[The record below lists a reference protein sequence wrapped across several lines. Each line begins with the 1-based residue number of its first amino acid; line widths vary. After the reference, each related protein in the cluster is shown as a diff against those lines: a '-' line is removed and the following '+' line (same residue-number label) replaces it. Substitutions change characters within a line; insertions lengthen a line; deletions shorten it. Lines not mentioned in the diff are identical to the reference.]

1 MIDTLITALSKE
13 LELSAEEIADTIWLA
28 LQIQES
34 QLESTATQKLK
45 NDLSQPSLKSKELEG
60 ETLPETK
67 TKTSD
72 SRETASKQSPEEQ
85 KAGIYPRNQQETLF
99 KSELSF
105 KVPDAPSLRE
115 PLTLARALKP
125 LMRRIPS
132 GTTLVLDEA
141 ATTQEIANEGLWLPV
156 LRPTLEPWL
165 DLELVVDEGIS
176 MQIWRHTIREL
187 ERLLKNYGIFR
198 DVRVWGL
205 IADNLEQV
213 QIRRGIGATAKNQS
227 PRSPAELIDPSGR
240 RLVLVV
246 SDCVSSLWRDGKV
259 TTTLEIWAKQG
270 SMAIVQMLP
279 KWLWKRTALGRASEV
294 RLQGLNPG
302 EFNQKLIAKEVSLWD
317 ELEEMRGVKVP
328 VFTLEPD
335 KVATWAQMLSGKGSI
350 WTSGYVFK
358 LDPIP
363 VNKGRELFN
372 LDYGQL
378 SAEQRVQAF
387 RVTAS
392 PMARKLAGLLAA
404 APVISL
410 PIVRLIQRTLLK
422 ESQQVHVAEVF
433 LGGLLKPLSE
443 INAETNPDYVQ
454 YEFMDG
460 VRELLVD
467 SVPSGYVLNV
477 VDEVSK
483 DVAKNLGLS
492 LEDFA
497 AVLKNPQQVRD
508 SDIAGDV
515 GYFATVTAQVLRRL
529 GGEYGKFADSLE
541 NNIAVDNLKTETA
554 KIELLSEAGI
564 DYIQLRNLLE
574 TGKWREADEETARLM
589 FKIADREE
597 EGWLRVEDI
606 EQFPSSNLRT
616 IDRLWVKYSNGKFG
630 FSVQKRI
637 YQGLGGT
644 KEFNQEITESFW
656 KKVGWI
662 VNDLPYWSQYDNL
675 TFDLSA
681 PIGHLPIRYDVET
694 PSGVLGVIEGILSRD
709 DLDQDFASLELQTF
723 EFQTIAVNSTYQIRW
738 EGDILKVGFVDRN
751 ADGTAITAS
760 GDEIVRDAAAR
771 LQEMEAAGELK
782 GGNLLKIDG
791 RISVLVSYVI
801 AHHVAHLYRAIAIS
815 DPRLNAYVVAIS
827 TAAEYPVGSRIDVA
841 TGEVK
846 QVPSNPDDSPSFLI
860 YWENGV
866 LNARINNRVPADGD
880 RIVRDAAAQLANLI
894 DAGQLPGGKEI
905 LKING
910 RATTLA
916 SFAIA
921 SQVAHL
927 YGGVAVFDPKL
938 GEKGFDKYVV
948 TVSHTQDFQVGET
961 IDIGCVPQPAAK
973 VVLCGPPHLG
983 KTVLREALKRAV
995 MKLENAPKD
1004 FYVISA
1010 SPDGEGVWFSE
1021 TAQNYPALAAK
1032 LKAEYQARL
1041 TPEFARFKAQDI
1053 SNVKS
1058 SLLLFDVGGRIP
1070 TEENRIIMSQA
1081 THAIMLARTEQ
1092 DVADW
1097 QEFCEKELEKPL
1109 PFIAI
1114 VYSDFE
1120 GTKDTIVSEEPVL
1133 TATVHRL
1140 ARDEDASNRP
1150 TVKALAKL
1158 LVNLV
1163 GSDIYSDFEGTKDTI
1178 GQIIKNEPKTAQYF
1192 RENLPNNIP
1201 LEMAE
1206 IPGGTFVMGSPE
1218 GEGNNREKPQHEVIV
1233 QPFFIGKYLVT
1244 QAQWRAVTNLPT
1256 VNRVLNP
1263 DPSHYK
1269 GDNRPVENVS
1279 WNESVE
1285 FCDRLSLYTG
1295 KHYRLPSEAEWEYA
1309 CRAGTNTPFHFG
1321 ETLTPNLAIYASNR
1335 SDWHS
1340 VEYNSK
1346 NPTSRPKNVNN
1357 FGLFDMHGTL
1367 WEWCADAWHNN
1378 YEGAPPDGSIWL
1390 NENYKQKSFQSRFVV
1405 RGGSWGKPLD
1415 YCRSAYRDSE
1425 PSDYKSAYNG
1435 FRIVSVSETND
1446 NDKEEIFQNILDGI
1460 ITENP
1465 QIFEL
1470 LITAEIHTF
1479 LIDRTIDS
1487 LEIPDD
1493 NTEATITGVGE
1504 PYDIE
1509 LEAEST
1515 KNNGRDSLFLISF
1528 NLTVECELSY
1538 YIFKADYYT
1547 IDDEK
1552 VAKISIS
1559 DWNEHYFRAEESY
1572 PLNVEGLI
1580 SLKCDSRLLELSL
1593 ISNEHLLA
1601 FLEKADISINEITQI
1616 EIN

>member
-34 QLESTATQKLK
+34 QSESTATEKLK
-45 NDLSQPSLKSKELEG
+45 NDLFQPSSKNEDLEG
-60 ETLPETK
+60 ETLPETP
-67 TKTSD
+67 TQTSD
-72 SRETASKQSPEEQ
+72 SGETVSKQSPDEH
-85 KAGIYPRNQQETLF
+85 KAGIYPRNQQETLS

-132 GTTLVLDEA
+132 GTILVLDEA
-141 ATTQEIANEGLWLPV
+141 ATIQRIANEGLWLPV
-156 LRPTLEPWL
+156 LRPTLEPWFDL
-165 DLELVVDEGIS
+165 DLVVDEGIS
-176 MQIWRHTIREL
+176 MQIWRYTIREL

-205 IADNLEQV
+205 ITDNLEQV

-317 ELEEMRGVKVP
+317 ELEETRGVKVP

-335 KVATWAQMLSGKGSI
+335 KVATWAQMLSGKGGI

-372 LDYGQL
+372 LNYNQQ

-460 VRELLVD
+460 VRELLLD

-483 DVAKNLGLS
+483 YVARKVGLS
-492 LEDFA
+492 LENFA
-497 AVLKNPQQVRD
+497 AVLRNPQQVRD
-508 SDIAGDV
+508 SNIAGDV
-515 GYFATVTAQVLRRL
+515 GYFAKVTAQVLRRL
-529 GGEYGKFADSLE
+529 GGEYVKVAEKLELNDSVKAKKTSTNISTSETFQHGYALLIGVGECQYKPLSLPITVKDTQAIYATLVDQDLCAYPDDPEHIRVLNNEQATRVGIVEGLQWLKQKAEEDSEATVFVYYSGHGWVNKTDNCYYLVPHDVDMTQLAASALSAEKFTEEVRQIKSERLLVTIDAAHSGNMGTFRHSEEVGGEFLNDFGDSHNISLFKKFSSSLKQGEGRMIFTSSQGDQKCWIKKDGSLSIYTFHFLE
-541 NNIAVDNLKTETA
+541 ALMGVANQDGDTTIHISNLMQYLSETVPKTA
-554 KIELLSEAGI
+554 KKLYDTDQTPHFDVNGSNFVIAKLRGGKGLPNVPLLSEKEIDYTKLRKLLITQNWKESDEETTRLMLQVSGQEERGWLDWEDLEKFPSTDLETIDQLWLKYSNGHFGFSVQKTIWQELGEQVNVETERKLGERLGWFNLDEWWLDYSYLTFSLDAPKGHLPANWDCEGI
-564 DYIQLRNLLE
+564 DGQEAASTCWLMSRLVSCVANQQVDYTRLRNFLAA
-574 TGKWREADEETARLM
+574 GKWKGADIETARLI
-589 FKIADREE
+589 FKIVDREKQ
-597 EGWLRVEDI
+597 GWLRVEDI
-606 EQFPSSNLRT
+606 EQFPSSNLRN

-637 YQGLGGT
+637 YQSLGGT
-644 KEFNQEITESFW
+644 QEFNQEITESFW

-662 VNDLPYWSQYDNL
+662 VNNQPYWSQYDNL
-675 TFDLSA
+675 TFNRSA
-681 PIGHLPIRYDVET
+681 PIGHLPIRYDVQR
-694 PSGVLGVIEGILSRD
+694 PSRVLGVIERLLSRD
-709 DLDQDFASLELQTF
+709 DLDQDFVSLELQTF
-723 EFQTIAVNSTYQIRW
+723 EFQTIMVNS
-738 EGDILKVGFVDRN
+738 K
-751 ADGTAITAS
+751 
-760 GDEIVRDAAAR
+760 
-771 LQEMEAAGELK
+771 GE
-782 GGNLLKIDG
+782 
-791 RISVLVSYVI
+791 
-801 AHHVAHLYRAIAIS
+801 
-815 DPRLNAYVVAIS
+815 
-827 TAAEYPVGSRIDVA
+827 
-841 TGEVK
+841 
-846 QVPSNPDDSPSFLI
+846 
-860 YWENGV
+860 
-866 LNARINNRVPADGD
+866 
-880 RIVRDAAAQLANLI
+880 
-894 DAGQLPGGKEI
+894 
-905 LKING
+905 
-910 RATTLA
+910 
-916 SFAIA
+916 
-921 SQVAHL
+921 
-927 YGGVAVFDPKL
+927 
-938 GEKGFDKYVV
+938 
-948 TVSHTQDFQVGET
+948 
-961 IDIGCVPQPAAK
+961 
-973 VVLCGPPHLG
+973 
-983 KTVLREALKRAV
+983 
-995 MKLENAPKD
+995 
-1004 FYVISA
+1004 
-1010 SPDGEGVWFSE
+1010 
-1021 TAQNYPALAAK
+1021 
-1032 LKAEYQARL
+1032 
-1041 TPEFARFKAQDI
+1041 
-1053 SNVKS
+1053 
-1058 SLLLFDVGGRIP
+1058 
-1070 TEENRIIMSQA
+1070 
-1081 THAIMLARTEQ
+1081 
-1092 DVADW
+1092 
-1097 QEFCEKELEKPL
+1097 
-1109 PFIAI
+1109 
-1114 VYSDFE
+1114 
-1120 GTKDTIVSEEPVL
+1120 
-1133 TATVHRL
+1133 
-1140 ARDEDASNRP
+1140 
-1150 TVKALAKL
+1150 
-1158 LVNLV
+1158 
-1163 GSDIYSDFEGTKDTI
+1163 
-1178 GQIIKNEPKTAQYF
+1178 IIKNETKTAKYF
-1192 RENLPNNIP
+1192 TENLPNNIP
-1201 LEMAE
+1201 LEMVD
-1206 IPGGTFVMGSPE
+1206 IPGSKFMMGSPE
-1218 GEGNNREKPQHEVIV
+1218 GEANDREKPQHEVIV

-1244 QAQWRAVTNLPT
+1244 QAQWRAVANLPI

-1279 WNESVE
+1279 WNEAVE
-1285 FCDRLSLYTG
+1285 FCDRLSLYTE

-1309 CRAGTNTPFHFG
+1309 CRAGTSTPFHFG

-1346 NPTSRPKNVNN
+1346 NPTSRHKIVNN

-1378 YEGAPPDGSIWL
+1378 YEDAPLDGSIWL

-1425 PSDYKSAYNG
+1425 HSDYKSAYNG
-1435 FRIVSVSETND
+1435 FRIVCVSETTD
-1446 NDKEEIFQNILDGI
+1446 NDKEEVFQNILDCI
-1460 ITENP
+1460 ITEHS
-1465 QIFEL
+1465 QICES
-1470 LITAEIHTF
+1470 LIKEKIHIF
-1479 LIDRTIDS
+1479 LVDKTIDS

-1493 NTEATITGVGE
+1493 NNEATITGVGE

-1515 KNNGRDSLFLISF
+1515 ENNGRDSLFLIRF

-1538 YIFKADYYT
+1538 YIFKANYYT

-1559 DWNEHYFRAEESY
+1559 DWNKHYFRAEEFY

-1580 SLKCDSRLLELSL
+1580 SVKCDSKLLELSL

-1601 FLEKADISINEITQI
+1601 FLEKTDISINEITQV
-1616 EIN
+1616 EINL